1 MTPEQRATADTWRT
15 WNGNSIGLLAPE
27 RPALPPGGVLLS
39 QADYDETTDA
49 LDHAALLV
57 RGLRHLSIEHKR
69 RMRIISNE
77 LLRRAGA

>member
-1 MTPEQRATADTWRT
+1 MTPEQRATADAWRT
-15 WNGNSIGLLAPE
+15 WNGNSIGLIPSLAVP
-27 RPALPPGGVLLS
+27 LPPGGALLS

-69 RMRIISNE
+69 RMRMIANE
-77 LLRRAGA
+77 LLRRANG